1 MWICKRCAG
10 KLHHSEY
17 HPAIDHLGA
26 YFLCPRCGY
35 RNSIAAIRRPGG
47 PLKLVLVGGH
57 RAIAQEAILTPR

>member
-17 HPAIDHLGA
+17 QPAIDHLGA

-47 PLKLVLVGGH
+47 PLKLVLVGD
-57 RAIAQEAILTPR
+57 